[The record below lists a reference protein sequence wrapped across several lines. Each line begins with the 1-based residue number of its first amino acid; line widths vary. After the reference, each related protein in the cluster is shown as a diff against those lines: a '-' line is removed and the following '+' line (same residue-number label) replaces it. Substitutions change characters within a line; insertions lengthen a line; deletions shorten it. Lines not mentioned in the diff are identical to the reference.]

1 MFTERT
7 ALLVSTIAA
16 LALGLLALAVALR
29 TGSAAVLLDGVF
41 NLCFFLPALATL
53 RVAKLLQR
61 PDDARYPFGY
71 VQFEPLINMA
81 KGLLILG
88 VGLLALIDAGFSVY
102 RGGHEL
108 SAGLALGYAA
118 FAVLYCGALLLYLRR
133 AARGLTSPL
142 VDGDVENWTVNLAI
156 SVGML
161 AAFCLALLFQRAGMA
176 TAARLIDPIL
186 VAMVVLLTAFV
197 PIRMVGRALLALL
210 GRSADAAVVA
220 SVSELVHGALGDLP
234 AREVHVRVLQPGR
247 ASYALVHVLLGP
259 VGETLDVRRADML
272 RRAVVAAV
280 VERHAPAIVDIVFTA
295 VAEFAAPTTGFAID
309 SRRRE

>member
-7 ALLVSTIAA
+7 ALLVSTVAA

-41 NLCFFLPALATL
+41 NLCFFVTALATL

-133 AARGLTSPL
+133 TARGLTSPL

-161 AAFCLALLFQRAGMA
+161 AAAGTTQAGMA

-197 PIRMVGRALLALL
+197 PIRMVGRALMALL

-247 ASYALVHVLLGP
+247 AIYALVHVLLGP
-259 VGETLDVRRADML
+259 VGEALDVRRADMV